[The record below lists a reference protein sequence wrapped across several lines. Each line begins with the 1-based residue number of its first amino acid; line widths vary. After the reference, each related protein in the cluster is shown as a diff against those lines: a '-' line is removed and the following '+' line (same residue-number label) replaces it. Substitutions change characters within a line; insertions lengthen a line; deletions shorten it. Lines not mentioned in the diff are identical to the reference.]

1 MRTATLSKTLSA
13 LLLLSASA
21 VAAAEAPAP
30 MPPIDQALGHAI
42 VDQGNRALLAIR
54 AELQTQLRAQT
65 LPPPLPAP
73 LSRVAR
79 DGSEA
84 QASAQPL

>member
-30 MPPIDQALGHAI
+30 MPPIDQTLGRAI
-42 VDQGNRALLAIR
+42 ADQGNRALLAIR
-54 AELQTQLRAQT
+54 AELQTQLRGQT
-65 LPPPLPAP
+65 PPPLPAP